1 MRYFLIVIAIL
12 VILYLPCSLVSSAT
26 PQKHSPVPVVVEE
39 VVEAQLQETFTFVGT
54 VKPEQRSLVATE
66 IDGLVEELLYKEGD
80 YVEKGSAM
88 ARLKQES
95 LQIQLQEARA
105 ALNEANARLDYARSK
120 AKRFEDLYQRK
131 VIPVEELQEVEA
143 ERDAW
148 SEKAIQLQ
156 SKIEGLEYD
165 INQTEIKAPFS
176 GYIISKHTEIGEW
189 LVRGKAVYELIDM
202 ESLYILAYVPEHI
215 AVRFKQDDPV
225 QIMFD
230 AFPDIHIQGKI
241 LSIIPQASEDARTFP
256 VKVGFKN
263 EGSLI
268 KSGLMA
274 RVSFLVSNG
283 GPSKLVHK
291 DAIVEMHNQKFI
303 YIVDNGIANPI
314 QVETGLAH
322 EDLIEVFGPVAV
334 GTPVVVRGNERL
346 SPGQSV
352 EMIEME

>member
-1 MRYFLIVIAIL
+1 MRSLL
-12 VILYLPCSLVSSAT
+12 VIIAFLVVLSFPCIFVSSAV

-39 VVEAQLQETFTFVGT
+39 VVEVQLQETFTFVGT
-54 VKPEQRSLVATE
+54 VKPEQRSMVATE
-66 IDGLVEELLYKEGD
+66 IDGLVEEMLYKEGD
-80 YVEKGSAM
+80 HVEKGM
-88 ARLKQES
+88 VLGRLKQES
-95 LQIQLQEARA
+95 LHIQLQEAKA
-105 ALNEANARLDYARSK
+105 ALKEAKARLDYAKSR
-120 AKRFEDLYQRK
+120 AKRFEDLYQRA
-131 VIPVEELQEVEA
+131 VIPVEELQEAEA
-143 ERDAW
+143 DSDAW
-148 SEKAIQLQ
+148 SEKVIQLQ

-176 GYIISKHTEIGEW
+176 GYIISKYTEVGEW

-202 ESLYILAYVPEHI
+202 ESLYILTYIPEHI
-215 AVRFKQDDPV
+215 AVRFKQDDPA

-230 AFPDIHIQGKI
+230 AFPDMHVHGKI
-241 LSIIPQASEDARTFP
+241 LSIIPQASEDARTLP

-263 EGSLI
+263 EGCLI

-274 RVSFLVSNG
+274 RVSFLVGNG

-303 YIVDNGIANPI
+303 YTVDKGIANPI

-322 EDLIEVFGPVAV
+322 EDLIEIFGPVVA

-346 SPGQSV
+346 HPGQAV
-352 EMIEME
+352 QMIEMK